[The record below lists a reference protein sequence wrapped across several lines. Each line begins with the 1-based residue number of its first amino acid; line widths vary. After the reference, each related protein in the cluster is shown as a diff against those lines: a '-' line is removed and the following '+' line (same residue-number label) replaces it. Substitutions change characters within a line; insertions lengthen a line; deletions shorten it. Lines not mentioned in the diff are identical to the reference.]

1 MFDKINIYIELLTY
15 MLNAGTL
22 VLWYSGTL
30 VLWYSGTLVLWY
42 SGTLVL

>member
-30 VLWYSGTLVLWY
+30 KTKSALFIVESTD
-42 SGTLVL
+42 TN